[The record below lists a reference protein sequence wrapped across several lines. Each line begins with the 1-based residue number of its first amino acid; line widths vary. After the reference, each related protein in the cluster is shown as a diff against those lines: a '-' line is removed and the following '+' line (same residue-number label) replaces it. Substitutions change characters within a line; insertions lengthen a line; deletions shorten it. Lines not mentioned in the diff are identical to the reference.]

1 MWVSGGGLCEGLG
14 VNLGVEFPTLI
25 SPYDKEEMT
34 AVRLK
39 IGIDF

>member
-1 MWVSGGGLCEGLG
+1 MWVSVGDYVKGSG
-14 VNLGVEFPTLI
+14 VNLGVEFSTLI